1 MAVDRRHKSHV
12 EILNKTPW
20 LDAYTGKYDAT
31 GEEKEGAPVFKN
43 SVGRYLYRW
52 SDGTWRA
59 NVRMGDFDKQT
70 IKSVDTAA
78 ECPESNTCNSGN
90 QWQYRGN
97 TDSNWHSADIV
108 VKCSDCFD

>member
-1 MAVDRRHKSHV
+1 M
-12 EILNKTPW
+12 NKDPW
-20 LDAYTGKYDAT
+20 LSAYLGDYEAT

-70 IKSVDTAA
+70 IKSVDTTA
-78 ECPESNTCNSGN
+78 ECPESNTCNSGSGN

-97 TDSNWHSADIV
+97 TYSDNNWHSADIV